1 MAGPTLPR
9 LLCKVPQHIQRTLIN
24 VPDQH
29 RGAVAARVVEQ
40 GAGEE
45 IEEEGATS
53 SPSPG
58 MKAGENSMSDQAEKE
73 DELATVA
80 NLAIVGVTGGVGSQ
94 FPNM

>member
-24 VPDQH
+24 VPEQH

-53 SPSPG
+53 SPGPG
-58 MKAGENSMSDQAEKE
+58 MKAGENSMSEKAEKE
-73 DELATVA
+73 DALATVA
-80 NLAIVGVTGGVGSQ
+80 NLDTVGVTGGVGSHV
-94 FPNM
+94 PNM

>member
-1 MAGPTLPR
+1 MAGPILPR

-24 VPDQH
+24 VPDQQ
-29 RGAVAARVVEQ
+29 RGAVAARVIEQ
-40 GAGEE
+40 VPGEE
-45 IEEEGATS
+45 IEGEGATS

-80 NLAIVGVTGGVGSQ
+80 NLAIVGVTGGVGSH
-94 FPNM
+94 FPTM

>member
-1 MAGPTLPR
+1 MAGHTLPR

-45 IEEEGATS
+45 IEEEGVTS
-53 SPSPG
+53 SPTPG
-58 MKAGENSMSDQAEKE
+58 MKAGENSISDQVEKE
-73 DELATVA
+73 DELTTVA
-80 NLAIVGVTGGVGSQ
+80 NLAIVGVTGGVGSH
-94 FPNM
+94 FPYM

>member
-1 MAGPTLPR
+1 MAGHTLPR

-45 IEEEGATS
+45 IEEEGATRL
-53 SPSPG
+53 PRTG

-73 DELATVA
+73 DESAKVA
-80 NLAIVGVTGGVGSQ
+80 NLATVGVTGGGGSL

>member
-1 MAGPTLPR
+1 MAGHTLPR

-29 RGAVAARVVEQ
+29 RGVVAARVVEQ

-53 SPSPG
+53 SPRTG
-58 MKAGENSMSDQAEKE
+58 MKAGENSISDPVENE
-73 DELATVA
+73 DELTTVA
-80 NLAIVGVTGGVGSQ
+80 NLAIVGVTGGVGSH
-94 FPNM
+94 FPYM